1 MADQPAAP
9 IEARLTSTD
18 ARELA
23 DLLMFLREW
32 LTTSE
37 DSDLLA
43 ASLDRFPGSVGTDT
57 RPAVQVALSRFAS
70 LLTPTAGEVDF

>member
-1 MADQPAAP
+1 MSEQPAAAT
-9 IEARLTSTD
+9 EARLTGVD

-23 DLLMFLREW
+23 DVLVFLREW

-43 ASLDRFPGSVGTDT
+43 ASLDRFPDSVGTDT
-57 RPAVQVALSRFAS
+57 LPAVQVALSRFAS
-70 LLTPTAGEVDF
+70 LLTPAGEVDV